1 MSSTTVIA
9 HFYNE
14 EYLLPWWLRHHTH
27 YFNHGILIN
36 RNSTDR
42 SVDICRQLAP
52 HWELRNAR
60 VNIFDAAENDQEI
73 MEVESGVSGWKIV
86 LNITEFFCC
95 RNMLE
100 FVGKMDAAGAWM
112 YKLPGFVMVDDPN
125 VPNPNPNPHLP
136 LVEQRH
142 HGFEDDL
149 NRGRFIHKNVNG
161 AYEPGRH
168 LTAHNYVHTTE
179 AFIKWFGFSP
189 WNKAMRRRKLQIQPT
204 MSEKDKQLGRGWQHL
219 VDGPGLE
226 ALYRDQLNRTGDL
239 RLNPIYQEIFPA

>member
-9 HFYNE
+9 QFYNE

-27 YFNHGILIN
+27 YFSHGILIN

-95 RNMLE
+95 RNML
-100 FVGKMDAAGAWM
+100 GIC
-112 YKLPGFVMVDDPN
+112 
-125 VPNPNPNPHLP
+125 
-136 LVEQRH
+136 R
-142 HGFEDDL
+142 EDG
-149 NRGRFIHKNVNG
+149 RGRILDVSITRICDGGLPECTKSQSRSPS
-161 AYEPGRH
+161 APGRTKTSW
-168 LTAHNYVHTTE
+168 L
-179 AFIKWFGFSP
+179 W
-189 WNKAMRRRKLQIQPT
+189 R
-204 MSEKDKQLGRGWQHL
+204 
-219 VDGPGLE
+219 
-226 ALYRDQLNRTGDL
+226 
-239 RLNPIYQEIFPA
+239 